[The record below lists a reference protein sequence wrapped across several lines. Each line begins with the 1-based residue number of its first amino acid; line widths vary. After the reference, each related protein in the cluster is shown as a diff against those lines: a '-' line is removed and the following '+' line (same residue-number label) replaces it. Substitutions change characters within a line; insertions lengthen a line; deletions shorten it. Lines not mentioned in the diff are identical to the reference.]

1 MNPEA
6 VVPMISVRRFLLV
19 FLGIGLISGCI
30 PDNPNGP
37 FEISFHH
44 DSDVV
49 VPAEGGTYTFTVEA
63 VKTKTSWFDILG
75 YVEFKVHLDDAIVS
89 SDTRKICKI
98 EDWINDGD
106 TFEVWFKI
114 PENNSTSSREIIVK
128 ANVISHEDFWSKSY
142 VIGDD
147 ALWDIVWQGKQ
158 LAP

>member
-1 MNPEA
+1 
-6 VVPMISVRRFLLV
+6 MISVRRFLLV

-75 YVEFKVHLDDAIVS
+75 YVEFKVHIDDAIVS